1 MYTSIELDQSSFKT
15 YEAYIQLNDINIL
28 QLN

>member
-1 MYTSIELDQSSFKT
+1 MYTSIELDQFSFKT

>member
-15 YEAYIQLNDINIL
+15 YEAYNQLNDINIL